1 MLHKEEII
9 AYLQKQKQQ
18 IKQQYYVER
27 LGLFGSYATNE
38 QSEQSDIDLL
48 IEFCP
53 NTADISERKKALRK
67 QLEDVFG
74 KNIDLHREKYLK
86 PYCREQILEEVLY
99 V

>member
-27 LGLFGSYATNE
+27 LGLFGSYATDE

-53 NTADISERKKALRK
+53 NTSNISQRKKELRI
-67 QLEDVFG
+67 DIATRVFP
-74 KNIDLHREKYLK
+74 I
-86 PYCREQILEEVLY
+86 
-99 V
+99 